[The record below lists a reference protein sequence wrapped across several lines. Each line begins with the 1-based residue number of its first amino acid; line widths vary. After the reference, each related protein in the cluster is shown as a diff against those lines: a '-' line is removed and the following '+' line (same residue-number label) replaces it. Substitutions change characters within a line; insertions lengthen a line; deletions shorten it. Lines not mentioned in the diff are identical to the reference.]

1 MKTNCAFSIKT
12 ACAEARRK
20 EHGPPSND
28 DPVIPSLLVVLRNTG
43 FGKDT
48 MLCYGLELLV
58 AVCLPRSRR
67 PSNVILTQPG
77 TRATR
82 PLRSHPVA

>member
-43 FGKDT
+43 FGKIVREGPSHHSDQP
-48 MLCYGLELLV
+48 V
-58 AVCLPRSRR
+58 SWHR
-67 PSNVILTQPG
+67 PCRKSLKQK
-77 TRATR
+77 R
-82 PLRSHPVA
+82 